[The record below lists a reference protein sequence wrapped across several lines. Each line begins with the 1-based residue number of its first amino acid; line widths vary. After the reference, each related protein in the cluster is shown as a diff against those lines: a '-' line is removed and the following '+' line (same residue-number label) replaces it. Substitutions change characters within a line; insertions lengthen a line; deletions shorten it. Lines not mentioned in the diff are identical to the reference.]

1 MALSRTLPLRAVSSH
16 RKGGAAVR
24 TAHHLYSVYGLT
36 LASDVELP
44 ELTESRGEPEVSVFA
59 APRLERASAEPRAR
73 AFDGG
78 GLDVVLDYP
87 RLARLEIR
95 GGREIAVA
103 AAAGAD
109 PAAVRA
115 LVLGPALG
123 VLLHQR
129 GVLALHAS
137 SVLLDRGVVAF
148 LGRSGAGKST
158 MAAALHRRG
167 HALVADDITAVE
179 AAADE
184 IGVLPAFPRLKLF
197 PEAAAA
203 VGLDPDT
210 LPRVSAV
217 DDKLARRVASHLPA
231 RRLRLAALYVL
242 ADGDTASIVPIA
254 RGDALLELVR
264 HSFCAPRLAE
274 LGSREHFLQCSDIV
288 RRVPVRRLGR
298 PTDLALLDEVAALVE
313 RDGRLAP

>member
-1 MALSRTLPLRAVSSH
+1 VALSRTPAFRAVSSH

-24 TAHHLYSVYGLT
+24 TAHLLYSVYGLT

-44 ELTESRGEPEVSVFA
+44 ELTESRGEPDVFVFA
-59 APRLERASAEPRAR
+59 APSIERASAEPRAL

-87 RLARLEIR
+87 RLARLAIR

-103 AAAGAD
+103 AAASAD
-109 PAAVRA
+109 PAAIRA

-167 HALVADDITAVE
+167 HALVADDITA
-179 AAADE
+179 A
-184 IGVLPAFPRLKLF
+184 
-197 PEAAAA
+197 
-203 VGLDPDT
+203 
-210 LPRVSAV
+210 
-217 DDKLARRVASHLPA
+217 
-231 RRLRLAALYVL
+231 
-242 ADGDTASIVPIA
+242 
-254 RGDALLELVR
+254 
-264 HSFCAPRLAE
+264 
-274 LGSREHFLQCSDIV
+274 
-288 RRVPVRRLGR
+288 RLG
-298 PTDLALLDEVAALVE
+298 
-313 RDGRLAP
+313 G